1 MIQVHVTRST
11 AGGERLETDELRLN
25 RGVNGIDSPCSKGTD
40 HLIPMFHDE
49 GACFAPASA
58 GRVVPS

>member
-1 MIQVHVTRST
+1 MVEYWL
-11 AGGERLETDELRLN
+11 AERLKTDELRLHLWAN
-25 RGVNGIDSPCSKGTD
+25 RTDGPGSKGTD

-58 GRVVPS
+58 GRVQAELV